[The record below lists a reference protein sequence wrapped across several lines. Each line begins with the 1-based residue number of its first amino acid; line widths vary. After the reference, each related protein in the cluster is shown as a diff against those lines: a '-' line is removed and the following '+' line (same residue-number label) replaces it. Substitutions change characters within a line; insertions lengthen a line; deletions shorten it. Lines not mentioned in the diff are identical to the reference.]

1 MPRQLRIAGPAALL
15 LVLLGGCASKP
26 APTGPTGTGSTPS
39 PTSTSPASAAPT
51 SATTPGTSRSHP
63 PVRIEEVAVT
73 GIDALFRGG
82 VPVAIVHWRS
92 GVAPCTVYHH
102 AATETTS
109 TRTTLIRIFE
119 RLDASLSCPDRVED
133 KSTEVRLTSCYAPPW
148 MGTLASLV
156 LGMAGVC
163 KAPPGVVG
171 GAWWCPG
178 CRGGARLVVGWVSKV
193 SRRVGGRGLLW

>member
-1 MPRQLRIAGPAALL
+1 M
-15 LVLLGGCASKP
+15 
-26 APTGPTGTGSTPS
+26 
-39 PTSTSPASAAPT
+39 
-51 SATTPGTSRSHP
+51 
-63 PVRIEEVAVT
+63 T

-133 KSTEVRLTSCYAPPW
+133 KSTEVRLTSLRP
-148 MGTLASLV
+148 GTHTL
-156 LGMAGVC
+156 
-163 KAPPGVVG
+163 VG
-171 GAWWCPG
+171 GA
-178 CRGGARLVVGWVSKV
+178 
-193 SRRVGGRGLLW
+193 SRPTVTTTITIP